1 MVIFKND
8 EKWKKQANQIAN
20 DERMFWLAKKAFS
33 GWVEQMEKMRQRNN
47 LYKVLEAHYFF
58 TIKKRAVE
66 SLKMHVNFKLEQRYN
81 DLVIVNEIVKVRQRN
96 VLQSWHR
103 IFIKRQAVK
112 QLVCHSE
119 KAIKGIVVRGM
130 IHRYNYQNSVMVYMQ
145 SQRKH
150 YIELTALNRLKLS
163 VQRSKNIDNALEAID
178 SRKNYWAMKK
188 NFTLWL
194 KKYRALKKTYTTY
207 AFIAV
212 NIKNVIAKDCFNSL
226 KLYAKYQKN
235 KRLADS
241 VYQKSLVQKLFNTIN
256 NFRITS
262 DKDYDISSKI
272 VTKQIYKI
280 KSQALKGWNEVFK
293 KVHSERLKVFLA
305 LNLTLL

>member
-1 MVIFKND
+1 MVTFKND
-8 EKWKKQANQIAN
+8 EKWKKQANQAAN
-20 DERMFWLAKKAFS
+20 EERIFWLAKKAFT
-33 GWVEQMEKMRQRNN
+33 GWVEQMEKLRQRNN
-47 LYKVLEAHYFF
+47 LYKVLEAHYLF

-66 SLKMHVNFKLEQRYN
+66 SLKIYVNFKLEQRYN
-81 DLVIVNEIVKVRQRN
+81 DLVIVNEVVKIRQRS

-103 IFIKRQAVK
+103 IYTKRLAVK
-112 QLVCHSE
+112 RLVCHSE
-119 KAIKGIVVRGM
+119 KAIKGIVVRG
-130 IHRYNYQNSVMVYMQ
+130 IIQRYNYQNSVIVYMQ
-145 SQRKH
+145 SQRQH

-163 VQRSKNIDNALEAID
+163 VEKRKNIENALEVID
-178 SRKNYWAMKK
+178 SRKEHWAMKK

-241 VYQKSLVQKLFNTIN
+241 IYQKSLTQKLFNTIN
-256 NFRITS
+256 NLRITS
-262 DKDYDISSKI
+262 DKDYDASSKI
-272 VTKQIYKI
+272 MTKQIYKI
-280 KSQALKGWNEVFK
+280 KSQTLKGWNEVFK
-293 KVHSERLKVFLA
+293 KVQSERVKV
-305 LNLTLL
+305 